1 MGSELLNHIADPL
14 GVGRDV
20 VERQA
25 LALGT
30 LDTHAH
36 TGGLGGTHELNV
48 DDVDIVLGGDG
59 LERVDDRLLGLVLTI
74 AAPPSIQKRSGAE
87 TPLLSITTSFA
98 SKLYQ

>member
-1 MGSELLNHIADPL
+1 MGSSSSNYIADPL

-25 LALGT
+25 LTLGT

-36 TGGLGGTHELNV
+36 AGGLGGTHELDV
-48 DDVDIVLGGDG
+48 DDVDIVLGATASSASMIACS
-59 LERVDDRLLGLVLTI
+59 VLVLTI